1 MGGERRNVRRVRYV
15 KWIKKN
21 NKGPQL
27 FKISTIEMD
36 KMKQHNNHQ
45 QLARE
50 DVLVPKL
57 VTLDTSHWL
66 ISALNAVATK
76 KAVVFGRRKKKGKTG
91 KICEMD
97 QKKQQRTTTI

>member
-1 MGGERRNVRRVRYV
+1 MGGERRKVRRERYV
-15 KWIKKN
+15 KWTKYN

-36 KMKQHNNHQ
+36 KMKQQNNHQ
-45 QLARE
+45 QLTRQ
-50 DVLVPKL
+50 DLPL
-57 VTLDTSHWL
+57 FMFVTLDTTHWL
-66 ISALNAVATK
+66 MSALNAVATK

-97 QKKQQRTTTI
+97 QKKQQRTTII